1 MKAFYHPDQALH
13 DPRQFMRLGVLAAP
27 TDRPERTARLMNAL
41 SRHAITPQPPDND
54 GRAAA
59 ARVHTA
65 DYLDFLDTAY
75 GRWRALPGA
84 GPEVLPNAAP
94 YWSGAPDR
102 EARPPCPSPLIAA
115 QACWYLGDCAVP
127 LGPQTH
133 LSAFR
138 SAAAADAAAAH
149 VAGTGAPAYA
159 LCRPSGHHARADRA
173 SGFCY
178 LNNAAVA
185 ATGLLGR
192 FRRVAVLDVDAHH
205 GDGTQDIFYRR
216 GDVMT
221 VSVHVDPAAYYP
233 FFTGYADER
242 GHGAGKGANLNL
254 PLPAGSGDAAFL
266 AAAERGLSAIA
277 EAGAE
282 ALVLSLGFD
291 AHERDPLAALT
302 VTTGAFARIGAL
314 IRAAAL
320 PTVIVQE
327 GGYALDAIG
336 DCLDAFLGGFAAGAG
351 NMG

>member
-1 MKAFYHPDQALH
+1 MRAFHHPDQALH
-13 DPRQFMRLGVLAAP
+13 DPRQFMRLGVLTAP
-27 TDRPERTARLMNAL
+27 TDRPERTARLIGAL
-41 SRHAITPQPPDND
+41 ARHAITPEPPACD

-59 ARVHTA
+59 GRVHTG
-65 DYLDFLDTAY
+65 DYLTFLETAFE
-75 GRWRALPGA
+75 RWRVLPGA

-94 YWSGAPDR
+94 YWNGAPDR

-115 QACWYLGDCAVP
+115 QTCWYLGDCGVP
-127 LGPQTH
+127 LGPHTH

-149 VAGTGAPAYA
+149 VADFGGAAYA

-185 ATGLLGR
+185 ASGLRRR
-192 FRRVAVLDVDAHH
+192 FGRVAVLDVDAHH
-205 GDGTQDIFYRR
+205 GDGTQEIFYRR
-216 GDVMT
+216 GDVTT
-221 VSVHVDPAAYYP
+221 VSLHVDPAAYYP

-242 GHGAGKGANLNL
+242 GHGAGEGANLNL
-254 PLPAGSGDAAFL
+254 PLRPGSGDAAFV
-266 AAAERGLSAIA
+266 AAAERGLTAITD
-277 EAGAE
+277 AGAE

-291 AHERDPLAALT
+291 AHEHDPLAALT
-302 VTTGAFARIGAL
+302 VTTRAFAQIGAL

-336 DCLDAFLGGFAAGAG
+336 DCLDAFLGGLAGG
-351 NMG
+351 VG